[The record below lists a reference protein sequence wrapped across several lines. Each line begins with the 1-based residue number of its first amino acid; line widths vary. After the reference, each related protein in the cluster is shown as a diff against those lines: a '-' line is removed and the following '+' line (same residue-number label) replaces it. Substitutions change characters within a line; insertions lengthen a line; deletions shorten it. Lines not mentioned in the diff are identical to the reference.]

1 MAFCTNCGNQIP
13 EGSIFCPGCGTKC
26 ASEAPAHAEP
36 IPFEETQV
44 LDQSPV
50 CTPVYEEPAPVYQP
64 PVYEQPQQAPVYE
77 QPAYQPPVNEQPPV
91 YGYQPPVYN
100 YQQPIPQAQP
110 VVSAGAKVKGF
121 IGMGLGI
128 GSLAIAV
135 IALIVGFASVGDAY
149 LSGAAIGYSLVAVGL
164 GVPAKILAGKAV
176 EEGFIGTPTKLG
188 SVFGLIGIIVGG
200 VAGFFGIIG
209 LMG

>member
-1 MAFCTNCGNQIP
+1 MAFCNNCGTQIP
-13 EGSIFCPGCGTKC
+13 DGAAFCPSCGAKY
-26 ASEAPAHAEP
+26 
-36 IPFEETQV
+36 
-44 LDQSPV
+44 
-50 CTPVYEEPAPVYQP
+50 TPVPAAPTYQ
-64 PVYEQPQQAPVYE
+64 QPTYQQPT
-77 QPAYQPPVNEQPPV
+77 YQQPV
-91 YGYQPPVYN
+91 YGYQPPVAN
-100 YQQPIPQAQP
+100 AQP
-110 VVSAGAKVKGF
+110 EVSTGAKVKGF

-135 IALIVGFASVGDAY
+135 IALIVGFISVGEAY
-149 LSGAAIGYSLVAVGL
+149 LAGSAIGYSLVAVGL

-209 LMG
+209 ALGM